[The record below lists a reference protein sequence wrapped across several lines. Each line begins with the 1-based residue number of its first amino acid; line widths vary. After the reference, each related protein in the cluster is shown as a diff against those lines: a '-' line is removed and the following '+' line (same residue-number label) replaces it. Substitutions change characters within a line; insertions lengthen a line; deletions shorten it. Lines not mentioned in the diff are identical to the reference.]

1 MSALFPPSPMSGFPS
16 IWPDDPART
25 ADRGYF
31 ASERTEPAPEITQ
44 DEAVNTVVMLL
55 DGREDRA
62 YGEDLDYWHD
72 VLLNAVCE
80 PDDFRF
86 LLLLGLGRGEGMSAT
101 RHFADRLRLHIHQ
114 QAQLLT
120 DRTC

>member
-1 MSALFPPSPMSGFPS
+1 MSHAYPCGMTQRDHDLHMAMHPNGT
-16 IWPDDPART
+16 WP
-25 ADRGYF
+25 
-31 ASERTEPAPEITQ
+31 EPAPEITE
-44 DEAVNTVVMLL
+44 DEAVNAVVMLL
-55 DGREDRA
+55 DGREDHA
-62 YGEDLDYWHD
+62 FGEALDYWHD